1 MLWLPRLVVTAASL
15 WLPHS
20 SSPSPQPLSTHRE
33 EVMAMRGP
41 FRPAVLLPGTYDG
54 LKVPGSVWM
63 EEICLQADGMMV
75 PDPAHYFAVS
85 VRPSKGD
92 LRYWA
97 ATALG
102 VTEAGGHPLVD
113 GQMALGGWF
122 ASRSAR
128 ILSALINMHRF
139 RLASSGVC

>member
-1 MLWLPRLVVTAASL
+1 
-15 WLPHS
+15 
-20 SSPSPQPLSTHRE
+20 
-33 EVMAMRGP
+33 MAMRGP
-41 FRPAVLLPGTYDG
+41 FRPAVLLPGTYGG

-63 EEICLQADGMMV
+63 EGICLQADGMMV
-75 PDPAHYFAVS
+75 PGPAHYFAVS

-92 LRYWA
+92 LKYWA